1 MKLSN
6 HSIGARMA
14 TALGL
19 VLALLLGAALFGIA
33 TLYRTLGTYDSTVL
47 QRVAQERAVSRME
60 SEFKTQVLEW
70 KNTLLRGEDSRKREL
85 HWAAFQASEK
95 RVADAARALEPQLS
109 DANERAALQKFTDA
123 HAQMA
128 QGYRKGFEVFQ
139 SLGFVPAAGDADVA
153 DIDQGPAKLLT
164 ALSEQVA
171 ASSAAI
177 AQAAAQDA
185 RNALVS
191 SLVAL
196 GLVTGLGVLA
206 GLVLTRSVV
215 RPLREAVSVAHKV
228 AAGDLTSD
236 IPLDGQDEPA
246 RLLQA
251 LKAMQDNLENVVSGV
266 RSSAESVAS
275 ASAEIAQGNADLSAR
290 TEQQA
295 SSLDET
301 AASMQQL
308 QTTVQQNAATA
319 QRASDL
325 ARNGSAVA
333 ERGGAVVEQMV
344 QVVQGIQDSSRR
356 IADITG
362 VIDSIA
368 FQTNIL
374 ALNAAV
380 EAARA
385 GEQGRGFAVVASEVR
400 SLAQRSAA
408 AASDIKVLI
417 QSSVTAVDGGVR
429 HVEDAGTAM
438 KDIVS
443 SVQRVGDII
452 GEITAAA
459 SEQSAGI
466 GQVNSSVGEIDRMT
480 QQNAALVE
488 ESAAAAESLREQAA
502 RLSHVVQQFRLAE
515 SAGGYGHGGAV
526 AAPYADQAP
535 QALAAGP
542 AQARLTH

>member
-1 MKLSN
+1 MTLSN

-33 TLYRTLGTYDSTVL
+33 TLYRTLGTNDSTVL

-128 QGYRKGFEVFQ
+128 LGYRKGFEVFQ

-236 IPLDGQDEPA
+236 IPLEGRDEPA

-308 QTTVQQNAATA
+308 QSTVQQNAATA

-400 SLAQRSAA
+400 NLATRSAGA
-408 AASDIKVLI
+408 AQEIKTLI
-417 QSSVTAVDGGVR
+417 QASVERVQAGSELAHNAGGTMAEV
-429 HVEDAGTAM
+429 
-438 KDIVS
+438 VS
-443 SVQRVGDII
+443 SIRSVSELMQ
-452 GEITAAA
+452 EISHA
-459 SEQSAGI
+459 S
-466 GQVNSSVGEIDRMT
+466 SSQTTDMLNVTQAIVRMDEAT

-488 ESAAAAESLREQAA
+488 ESAAAAGSLNTQARELVQAVA
-502 RLSHVVQQFRLAE
+502 VFRLRRQ
-515 SAGGYGHGGAV
+515 GG
-526 AAPYADQAP
+526 QAT
-535 QALAAGP
+535 ALL
-542 AQARLTH
+542 R

>member
-301 AASMQQL
+301 AASMQNCKAPCSKTL
-308 QTTVQQNAATA
+308 PRPSAPATWPA
-319 QRASDL
+319 M
-325 ARNGSAVA
+325 ARPWPSV
-333 ERGGAVVEQMV
+333 
-344 QVVQGIQDSSRR
+344 
-356 IADITG
+356 
-362 VIDSIA
+362 
-368 FQTNIL
+368 
-374 ALNAAV
+374 
-380 EAARA
+380 AARWWSRWCRWCKA
-385 GEQGRGFAVVASEVR
+385 F
-400 SLAQRSAA
+400 
-408 AASDIKVLI
+408 K
-417 QSSVTAVDGGVR
+417 TAR
-429 HVEDAGTAM
+429 
-438 KDIVS
+438 
-443 SVQRVGDII
+443 
-452 GEITAAA
+452 
-459 SEQSAGI
+459 
-466 GQVNSSVGEIDRMT
+466 
-480 QQNAALVE
+480 AALPT
-488 ESAAAAESLREQAA
+488 S
-502 RLSHVVQQFRLAE
+502 
-515 SAGGYGHGGAV
+515 
-526 AAPYADQAP
+526 
-535 QALAAGP
+535 P
-542 AQARLTH
+542 A

>member
-123 HAQMA
+123 HTQMA

-171 ASSAAI
+171 ASSATI

-400 SLAQRSAA
+400 NLATRSAGA
-408 AASDIKVLI
+408 AQEIKTLI
-417 QSSVTAVDGGVR
+417 QASVERVQAGSELAHNAGGTMAEV
-429 HVEDAGTAM
+429 
-438 KDIVS
+438 VS
-443 SVQRVGDII
+443 SIRSVSELMQ
-452 GEITAAA
+452 EISHA
-459 SEQSAGI
+459 S
-466 GQVNSSVGEIDRMT
+466 SSQTNDMLNVTQAIVRMDEAT

-488 ESAAAAESLREQAA
+488 ESAAAAGSLSTQARELVQAVA
-502 RLSHVVQQFRLAE
+502 VFRLRRQ
-515 SAGGYGHGGAV
+515 GG
-526 AAPYADQAP
+526 QAT
-535 QALAAGP
+535 ALL
-542 AQARLTH
+542 R

>member
-85 HWAAFQASEK
+85 HWGAFQASEK

-123 HAQMA
+123 HTQMA

-196 GLVTGLGVLA
+196 SLVTGLGVLA

-308 QTTVQQNAATA
+308 QSTVQQNAATA

-400 SLAQRSAA
+400 NLATRSASA
-408 AASDIKVLI
+408 AQEIKTLI
-417 QSSVTAVDGGVR
+417 QASVERVQAGSELAHNAGGTMAEV
-429 HVEDAGTAM
+429 
-438 KDIVS
+438 VS
-443 SVQRVGDII
+443 SIRSVSELMQ
-452 GEITAAA
+452 EISHA
-459 SEQSAGI
+459 S
-466 GQVNSSVGEIDRMT
+466 SSQTNDMLNVTQAIVRMDEAT

-488 ESAAAAESLREQAA
+488 ESAAAAGSLSTQARELVQAVA
-502 RLSHVVQQFRLAE
+502 VFRLRRQ
-515 SAGGYGHGGAV
+515 GG
-526 AAPYADQAP
+526 QAT
-535 QALAAGP
+535 ALL
-542 AQARLTH
+542 R

>member
-47 QRVAQERAVSRME
+47 ERVAQERAVSRME

-400 SLAQRSAA
+400 NLATRSAGA
-408 AASDIKVLI
+408 AQEIKTLI
-417 QSSVTAVDGGVR
+417 QASVERVQAGSELAHNAGGTMAEV
-429 HVEDAGTAM
+429 
-438 KDIVS
+438 VS
-443 SVQRVGDII
+443 SIRSVSELMQ
-452 GEITAAA
+452 EISHA
-459 SEQSAGI
+459 S
-466 GQVNSSVGEIDRMT
+466 SSQTNDMLNVTQAIVRMDEAT

-488 ESAAAAESLREQAA
+488 ESAAAAGSLSTQARELVQAVA
-502 RLSHVVQQFRLAE
+502 VFRLRRQ
-515 SAGGYGHGGAV
+515 GGHAT
-526 AAPYADQAP
+526 
-535 QALAAGP
+535 ALL
-542 AQARLTH
+542 R

>member
-1 MKLSN
+1 MKLRLKLPLAFA
-6 HSIGARMA
+6 GM
-14 TALGL
+14 LLL
-19 VLALLLGAALFGIA
+19 VLIAALFGIHQLNQSL
-33 TLYRTLGTYDSTVL
+33 TVYGTDVQTY
-47 QRVAQERAVSRME
+47 VAHERDMSRIE
-60 SEFKTQVLEW
+60 SQFKTQVQEW

-95 RVADAARALEPQLS
+95 RVADAAKALEPQLT
-109 DANERAALQKFTDA
+109 DAQEKAALQKFTQA

-139 SLGFVPAAGDADVA
+139 SLGFVPSAGDADVA

-295 SSLDET
+295 SARERHARVLADPQ
-301 AASMQQL
+301 A
-308 QTTVQQNAATA
+308 
-319 QRASDL
+319 RAVL
-325 ARNGSAVA
+325 LGLGMGAIISA
-333 ERGGAVVEQMV
+333 GLWGA
-344 QVVQGIQDSSRR
+344 
-356 IADITG
+356 
-362 VIDSIA
+362 
-368 FQTNIL
+368 L
-374 ALNAAV
+374 ALTIS
-380 EAARA
+380 RI
-385 GEQGRGFAVVASEVR
+385 F
-400 SLAQRSAA
+400 
-408 AASDIKVLI
+408 
-417 QSSVTAVDGGVR
+417 
-429 HVEDAGTAM
+429 
-438 KDIVS
+438 
-443 SVQRVGDII
+443 
-452 GEITAAA
+452 
-459 SEQSAGI
+459 
-466 GQVNSSVGEIDRMT
+466 
-480 QQNAALVE
+480 
-488 ESAAAAESLREQAA
+488 
-502 RLSHVVQQFRLAE
+502 
-515 SAGGYGHGGAV
+515 
-526 AAPYADQAP
+526 
-535 QALAAGP
+535 
-542 AQARLTH
+542 